1 MHNRYV
7 GILPE
12 ISGSGNEPDL
22 YRLKLETAQF
32 NSLTLYLQG
41 PNNRIDNQAL
51 LIFFKLNEFT
61 FLLLCIVRAESK
73 TMC

>member
-12 ISGSGNEPDL
+12 ISGSGNEHDL

-32 NSLTLYLQG
+32 NSLTL
-41 PNNRIDNQAL
+41 NNRIDNQAL

-61 FLLLCIVRAESK
+61 FLLLCIIRAESK
-73 TMC
+73 TMS